1 MGHAQIYQRE
11 SVMIITMDPLLIDCE
26 SLTIENLYE
35 VAIDRRRVAGHPAAR
50 QKMARSRAVVEGI
63 VSERRPVYGIS
74 TGFGKL
80 SDVHIGEDD
89 ISQLQHNLLRSHAS
103 GIGGSFSEE
112 GERALILFR
121 GNVLLK
127 GLSGGRPAIG
137 ERLCDLLHHP
147 FFPAVPCRRHVGAS

>member
-11 SVMIITMDPLLIDCE
+11 SVMIITMDPLLIDGE
-26 SLTIENLYE
+26 SLTIENVYE
-35 VAIDRRRVAGHPAAR
+35 VAFDRRRVGVDPAAR

-112 GERALILFR
+112 EVRALILLR
-121 GNVLLK
+121 GNVLAK
-127 GLSGGRPAIG
+127 GLSGVRPGQAFCKNVAAI
-137 ERLCDLLHHP
+137 CSTIICIP
-147 FFPAVPCRRHVGAS
+147 